1 MSFSVFT
8 ECCSNLPGSCLRDRQ
23 IFVLPA
29 AYIIDGSQE
38 IFDGDIES
46 FQSHEYYDRLRAG
59 SKVQTSLLNTQM
71 FLEHFRPELE
81 KGRDI
86 VFVGMSSGVSG
97 TYQAAVLAA
106 QELQE
111 AYPGLT
117 VRTVDSKGAG
127 LGTGLLTL
135 RAADLRDEGL
145 SAVQAADAL
154 DGEVQNLCQ
163 YFTVDDLMFL
173 RGTGRLSTTG
183 ALMGTL
189 LGVKPI
195 LWGDETGHIV
205 VHSKCRGRKKSV
217 ETLAQIYARK
227 AVSPGTRRVAI
238 SHGDCPEDAQ
248 ALADLIR
255 AAAAPGE
262 LIICPHEPFTGSHVG
277 PGMLG
282 LFFFGD
288 GR

>member
-1 MSFSVFT
+1 
-8 ECCSNLPGSCLRDRQ
+8 
-23 IFVLPA
+23 
-29 AYIIDGSQE
+29 
-38 IFDGDIES
+38 
-46 FQSHEYYDRLRAG
+46 
-59 SKVQTSLLNTQM
+59 
-71 FLEHFRPELE
+71 
-81 KGRDI
+81 
-86 VFVGMSSGVSG
+86 MSSGISG

-111 AYPGLT
+111 AYPGRT
-117 VRTVDSKGAG
+117 VRAVDSKGAG

-145 SAVQAADAL
+145 SAVQAADTL